1 MSHTKT
7 VNHLHHHQQQ
17 AATDQRCWLCNSDR
31 HLATRCEDRCRNS
44 RCAGLKLR
52 THTWAE
58 CPFKTRP
65 FCQLCGDTDH
75 GVFERDCIHRCYAH
89 DKWVHHID
97 DCPTRCDDCGV
108 KGHTARSRVC
118 SLKRDRRPMNLLDVA
133 AFKVL
138 VPVAVAEAPQQ
149 APKAVAAATASPKK
163 PQQQQPSRQQRQQA
177 AAEKRKVEEAR
188 RAKKEME
195 EKMRQALAELEKEKE
210 RILKELV
217 QLQSEEAPAAG
228 KPADLKKKQRELGQV
243 GRKTLKQS
251 RG

>member
-1 MSHTKT
+1 MSNTKT
-7 VNHLHHHQQQ
+7 VTVNQQQQ
-17 AATDQRCWLCNSDR
+17 AAADQRCWLCNSDQ
-31 HLATRCEDRCRNS
+31 HLATRCEDRCRNL
-44 RCAGLKLR
+44 RCAARRLR

-58 CPFKTRP
+58 CPYKTQP
-65 FCQLCGDTDH
+65 FCQLCGETDH
-75 GVFERDCIHRCYAH
+75 GVLERDCIHRCYAH
-89 DKWVHHID
+89 DKWVHLID

-138 VPVAVAEAPQQ
+138 VPVPVPEASQQ
-149 APKAVAAATASPKK
+149 APKPVAATGSPKK
-163 PQQQQPSRQQRQQA
+163 PQQQQPPRQQRQQS
-177 AAEKRKVEEAR
+177 AAEKRKEEEAR
-188 RAKKEME
+188 RAKKEKE

-228 KPADLKKKQRELGQV
+228 KQADLKKKQQRELGQV